1 MALDLIGV
9 SVHELFVGAF
19 PRGLCYLNAF
29 FGMSRFERSFVGHVN
44 GDQNQSKQRNLVSK
58 K

>member
-9 SVHELFVGAF
+9 SVHELFVGVF
-19 PRGLCYLNAF
+19 LRGLCYLNAF
-29 FGMSRFERSFVGHVN
+29 FGMSRFERSFVVHVN
-44 GDQNQSKQRNLVSK
+44 GDKNQSKQRNLVSK